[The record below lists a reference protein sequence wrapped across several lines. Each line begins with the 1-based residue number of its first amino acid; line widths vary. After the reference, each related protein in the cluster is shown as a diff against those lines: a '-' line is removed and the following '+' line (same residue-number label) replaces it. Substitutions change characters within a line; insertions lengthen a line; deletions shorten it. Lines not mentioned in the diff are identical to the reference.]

1 MLANLIIVA
10 LVLLILAAIKHKQ
23 EKFAE
28 PGSYTYAQSPMQ
40 QFSIATQAIQDGFCD
55 KFYQAFIADP
65 TNTEKETALMQ
76 CKGQQNLLV
85 GKIAGL
91 FSGGSGRTG

>member
-1 MLANLIIVA
+1 MR
-10 LVLLILAAIKHKQ
+10 KKD
-23 EKFAE
+23 EKFVE
-28 PGSYTYAQSPMQ
+28 MQEYTYQQSPMQ

-55 KFYQAFIADP
+55 KLYQEFIADP
-65 TNTEKETALMQ
+65 SNPEKEQALMQ

>member
-1 MLANLIIVA
+1 MLANLIIAA
-10 LVLLILAAIKHKQ
+10 LLLLILAAVKHKQ

-28 PGSYTYAQSPMQ
+28 PGGYTYAQSPMQ
-40 QFSIATQAIQDGFCD
+40 QFSLVTQEIQNGFCD
-55 KFYQAFIADP
+55 EQYQAFIADP
-65 TNTEKETALMQ
+65 TNVEKESALMQ